1 VAEETR
7 GASSGSWRG
16 IDELARLVGAYAWV
30 EHRIF
35 QLTGAWA
42 WAPDRDG
49 GAALGPALRVW
60 CAAVS
65 RHHGELAGR
74 WAARLPVRAGV
85 DPADLVAAPAVTLAG
100 ALDAL
105 AAEPDPPAAVAA
117 MVRTVLPRLDIAYLA
132 HLASATPVCEAPVMA
147 VLAAAHHLL
156 RGEIQDGRPLTEGS
170 AGVLH
175 RGRELGDAYERAFE
189 ETRVF
194 PAVRPS

>member
-7 GASSGSWRG
+7 EASSGSWRG
-16 IDELARLVGAYAWV
+16 IDELASLVGAYAWV

-42 WAPDRDG
+42 SAPDRDF
-49 GAALGPALRVW
+49 GAAPGPALRVW

-85 DPADLVAAPAVTLAG
+85 DPAALVAAPAGPLAG

-105 AAEPDPPAAVAA
+105 AAEPDPRAAVAA
-117 MVRTVLPRLDIAYLA
+117 IVRTVLPRLDVAYLA
-132 HLASATPVCEAPVMA
+132 HLASATPVCEAPVMD

-156 RGEIQDGRPLTEGS
+156 RGEIQDGRALTQGS
-170 AGVLH
+170 ASVLQRGVD
-175 RGRELGDAYERAFE
+175 LGDAYERAFE
-189 ETRVF
+189 ETSVF

>member
-1 VAEETR
+1 VAEEAR
-7 GASSGSWRG
+7 GDSSGSWRDV
-16 IDELARLVGAYAWV
+16 DELAILVGAYAWV

-42 WAPDRDG
+42 SAPDRDP
-49 GAALGPALRVW
+49 GATPGPALRIW
-60 CAAVS
+60 CAVAS

-85 DPADLVAAPAVTLAG
+85 DPASLVAAPAGPLAG

-105 AAEPDPPAAVAA
+105 AAEPDVRAAVAA
-117 MVRTVLPRLDIAYLA
+117 MVRTVLPRLDVVYLA
-132 HLASATPVCEAPVMA
+132 HLASAAPVSEAPVMD
-147 VLAAAHHLL
+147 VLAAAHRLL
-156 RGEIQDGRPLTEGS
+156 RVEIQDGRPLTDGL

-175 RGRELGDAYERAFE
+175 RGMELGDAYERAFE

>member
-1 VAEETR
+1 VAEEGR

-16 IDELARLVGAYAWV
+16 IDELASLVGAYAWV

-35 QLTGAWA
+35 QLTGSWA
-42 WAPDRDG
+42 STPDP
-49 GAALGPALRVW
+49 GAAPGPALRVW

-85 DPADLVAAPAVTLAG
+85 DPAALVAAPAGPLGG

-105 AAEPDPPAAVAA
+105 AAEPDPRAAVAA
-117 MVRTVLPRLDIAYLA
+117 TVRTVLPRLDMVYLA
-132 HLASATPVCEAPVMA
+132 HLASATPVCEAPVMD
-147 VLAAAHHLL
+147 VLGEAHRLL
-156 RGEIQDGRPLTEGS
+156 SGEIEHGRPLVEES
-170 AGVLH
+170 AGALQ
-175 RGRELGDAYERAFE
+175 RGVGLGDACERAFE
-189 ETRVF
+189 ETHVF

>member
-1 VAEETR
+1 VAEEAR
-7 GASSGSWRG
+7 CLSSGSWRG
-16 IDELARLVGAYAWV
+16 IDELARLVGAYAWL
-30 EHRIF
+30 ENRIF

-42 WAPDRDG
+42 SAPDRDA
-49 GAALGPALRVW
+49 GAAPEAALRVW

-85 DPADLVAAPAVTLAG
+85 DPAALVAAPVGPLAG

-105 AAEPDPPAAVAA
+105 AAEPDLQGPVAA
-117 MVRTVLPRLDIAYLA
+117 MVRTVLRRLDMAYLA
-132 HLASATPVCEAPVMA
+132 HLASATPVCEAPVMD

-156 RGEIQDGRPLTEGS
+156 RGEIRDGRPLSQGS
-170 AGVLH
+170 ARVLDTGV
-175 RGRELGDAYERAFE
+175 ELGDAYERAFE

-194 PAVRPS
+194 PAVRTS

>member
-1 VAEETR
+1 VAEEGR
-7 GASSGSWRG
+7 GDSSGSWRG
-16 IDELARLVGAYAWV
+16 IDELASLVGAYAWV

-42 WAPDRDG
+42 SAPGRDA
-49 GAALGPALRVW
+49 GASTQPALRVW
-60 CAAVS
+60 CAAAS

-85 DPADLVAAPAVTLAG
+85 DPAALVAAPAGHLAG
-100 ALDAL
+100 VLDGL
-105 AAEPDPPAAVAA
+105 AAEPDPRAAVAA
-117 MVRTVLPRLDIAYLA
+117 VVRAVLPRLDMAYLA
-132 HLASATPVCEAPVMA
+132 HLASATPVCEAPVMD

-156 RGEIQDGRPLTEGS
+156 RGEIQDGRRLTQGL
-170 AGVLH
+170 AGVLD
-175 RGRELGDAYERAFE
+175 RGVELAHAYERAFE

>member
-1 VAEETR
+1 VAEDTG
-7 GASSGSWRG
+7 GAPSGSWRG
-16 IDELARLVGAYAWV
+16 VDELASLVGAYAWV

-42 WAPDRDG
+42 SAPDG
-49 GAALGPALRVW
+49 EAGAAPEPALRVW
-60 CAAVS
+60 CAAAS

-85 DPADLVAAPAVTLAG
+85 DPTALVAAPAGPLAG

-105 AAEPDPPAAVAA
+105 AAEPDARAAVAA
-117 MVRTVLPRLDIAYLA
+117 TVRTVLPRLDMAYLD
-132 HLASATPVCEAPVMA
+132 HLAAATPVCEAPVMD
-147 VLAAAHHLL
+147 VLAAAHRLL
-156 RGEIQDGRPLTEGS
+156 RVEIQDGRPLTDWS

-175 RGRELGDAYERAFE
+175 RGVELGDAYERAFE
-189 ETRVF
+189 ETHVF